1 MVDAGPQMRSAN
13 CYYNNFHIRP
23 SAVSGKKN
31 ELRRKVFRRISKNR
45 KKGTDPFFR
54 FFVVVLEIDVIC
66 LLWAQR
72 FSILMLRGLH
82 QRMVP
87 R

>member
-31 ELRRKVFRRISKNR
+31 ELRRKVLGEYQKIG
-45 KKGTDPFFR
+45 KKEPTLFSDF
-54 FFVVVLEIDVIC
+54 
-66 LLWAQR
+66 LLW
-72 FSILMLRGLH
+72 F
-82 QRMVP
+82 
-87 R
+87 